1 MATKVDNSTFIGLDE
16 QMTDNLI
23 QGITQGPT
31 ITLDANVKKTKK
43 VPLTFEELLSL
54 IQSGNP
60 LPEDAAIPSLTMEQM
75 SKLPGGATAIQNIAG
90 LDQMSAIKTSA
101 NFGQGPGGTTPEQ
114 AEEPEEESSEIA
126 IHSCPAGYRFDT
138 IQKICIPVE
147 DRDRE
152 GEAAEAEQAAELL
165 KKSYASFANTI
176 MNSDSYKSSNGTW
189 DDFKKNMDQSWMGS
203 GSKFFFKDNEML
215 YDAWQNSFGTN
226 LNLLGQK
233 QKGMLPTDVYTTT
246 KYKPL
251 SGAMAITYPQFTAPS
266 PQKEEPVRPDSGD
279 TYTSIKD
286 SVPSQTFDPP
296 NYTSVKDSVPSQTF
310 DKPSSPYV
318 GSLDKAE
325 QSAKDKANF
334 SANIKGNVFGRP
346 FQEGGLV
353 NQPNTARPLQLSDV
367 SLEMQEGGQVPV
379 APPQEAMPMPSG
391 QPAGFVNDPSAAP
404 APDNT
409 MDAMQGEGQK
419 DDVMGELPEGTFVIN
434 AMAVQLAGIEELD
447 NMVEK
452 AYETLS
458 ENMREKGVD
467 ENLVTQLVGSSRSR
481 AGMKEQMIDVAVS
494 NGEYIVPPEIVP
506 IIGEDK
512 LRKINDRGLRKLEK
526 EKKQEKKQPQAPMMM
541 DKGGFVIATDPD
553 GKILTEKVKD
563 ESGREVSRILSRDEV
578 GSAEERAVQQGP
590 RDGGSYQDVSTKD
603 ISKSKSFVRRKGVD
617 EYIENDPRQMKSQ
630 GFSTPVDKYVDPEQF
645 EEPEY
650 NQRMIDERTGKFS
663 GTPSFADVDQTK
675 ENIMQKKV
683 SIPETSDPVKKELVP
698 GKDFAIAEEDVKGFM
713 GVSPIKTALTKGQQL
728 KAITNA
734 YKNGN
739 VDFLNL
745 VMEQGE
751 SKSLATSFDED
762 IRVRARDYYL
772 DLTSGKTVNNK
783 TTEEK
788 ALDAQTD
795 ETILNNNN
803 LKGINAGD
811 FNERQ
816 NMPERLGALEQR
828 LYSNKPFV
836 EPKNQ
841 TIQKNQTMQNIENP
855 IEQMYKD
862 KNLGNLAETGDR
874 TKIIPTD
881 ELTEQLQEM
890 DMPNLN
896 TMLQPDVFNEYS
908 KEDRKKIIAEF
919 MRRMTV
925 SSANFGVRALP
936 VSTQQEPRNADDLFT
951 RKGDFPNI
959 IDPNDGVALNQ
970 LFLRLLEKETT
981 NLNDKAVSPKG
992 AVGLSQLM
1000 PDTIKDPGSGL
1011 IELLDRTERQF
1022 IDPKIVGDK
1031 PLTDND
1037 ANLLFGNYYLKALLL
1052 YYNGDV
1058 SKALSA
1064 YNYGLGATNKL
1075 IEKHKGA
1082 WATKLPS
1089 ETEDYI
1095 RTIKGNLPTE
1105 IPLPKPNPKR
1115 RVGGFV

>member
-1 MATKVDNSTFIGLDE
+1 MATLDE
-16 QMTDNLI
+16 QMTDNLTNI

-152 GEAAEAEQAAELL
+152 GEDAEAEQAAELL
-165 KKSYASFANTI
+165 KKSYTSFANTI

-203 GSKFFFKDNEML
+203 AAGKFFFKDNEML
-215 YDAWQNSFGTN
+215 YDAWENSFGTN

-233 QKGMLPTDVYTTT
+233 QKGMLPTDVFTTT

-251 SGAMAITYPQFTAPS
+251 SGAMAAKYPQFTQDTSKDLSEGQESVTATTFQPNVGS
-266 PQKEEPVRPDSGD
+266 LSAAEKSGQKF
-279 TYTSIKD
+279 TTTNIA
-286 SVPSQTFDPP
+286 SQ
-296 NYTSVKDSVPSQTF
+296 Q
-310 DKPSSPYV
+310 PYV
-318 GSLDKAE
+318 GSLAVAE
-325 QSAKDKANF
+325 KSAKDKANF

-379 APPQEAMPMPSG
+379 ASPQEAMPMPSG
-391 QPAGFVNDPSAAP
+391 QPAGFINDPSAAP
-404 APDNT
+404 APDT
-409 MDAMQGEGQK
+409 PIDAMQGEGQK

-447 NMVEK
+447 TMVEK
-452 AYETLS
+452 AYEDLS
-458 ENMREKGVD
+458 ENMRKKGVD
-467 ENLVTQLVGSSRSR
+467 ENLVTQLVGSSRSQ
-481 AGMKEQMIDVAVS
+481 AGMKEQMVDVAVS
-494 NGEYIVPPEIVP
+494 NGEYIIPPEIVP

-512 LRKINDRGLRKLEK
+512 LRKINDRGLRKLEEEKKAK
-526 EKKQEKKQPQAPMMM
+526 EKQPETPLMM
-541 DKGGFVIATDPD
+541 DEGGFVIATDKD
-553 GKILTEKVKD
+553 GKILTEKIKD
-563 ESGREVSRILSRDEV
+563 DRGREVSRILRKNKVVAPEDKGQPSSVTDSPV
-578 GSAEERAVQQGP
+578 
-590 RDGGSYQDVSTKD
+590 KD
-603 ISKSKSFVRRKGVD
+603 INESTSFVRRKGVD

-650 NQRMIDERTGKFS
+650 NQRIIDERTGKFS

-683 SIPETSDPVKKELVP
+683 SIPETPDPVKKELVP

-739 VDFLNL
+739 ADFLNL

-803 LKGINAGD
+803 LKGQNTSNNSAFMKLINTLTTPKDDTSFSEGQD
-811 FNERQ
+811 GV
-816 NMPERLGALEQR
+816 RLKSV
-828 LYSNKPFV
+828 YPKSNVIPNAQGFV
-836 EPKNQ
+836 EPR
-841 TIQKNQTMQNIENP
+841 NQTMQNIENP

-925 SSANFGVRALP
+925 SSAKFGVRALP

-951 RKGDFPNI
+951 REGDFPNT

-1064 YNYGLGATNKL
+1064 YNYGLGATNNL
-1075 IEKHKGA
+1075 IQKHKGA

-1095 RTIKGNLPTE
+1095 RAIKGNLPTE
-1105 IPLPKPNPKR
+1105 IPLPKPNFKR